1 MICAAIG
8 EGVVAFFTGK
18 LMDLFGIDMLFY
30 SLFGYNF
37 ILLLALLVTIYL
49 LKSVKS

>member
-1 MICAAIG
+1 M
-8 EGVVAFFTGK
+8 E
-18 LMDLFGIDMLFY
+18 LFGINMLFY

-37 ILLLALLVTIYL
+37 ILLLALLATIYL